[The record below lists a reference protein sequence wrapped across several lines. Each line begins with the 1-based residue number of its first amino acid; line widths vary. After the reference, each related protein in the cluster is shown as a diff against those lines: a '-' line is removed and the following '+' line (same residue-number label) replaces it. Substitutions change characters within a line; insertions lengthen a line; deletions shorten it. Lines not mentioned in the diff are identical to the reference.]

1 MRIAGVQAAPVFL
14 DRKATIEK
22 VVHLLHEAAGGGAE
36 LVAFP
41 ETFVPGYPAWVDIT
55 DGAAWNDPVQKAAY
69 AYYADAAVDLKGPD
83 FAPVVEATR
92 DLGLFSYVG
101 IVERS
106 ASAGSVYCSLVAV
119 HPERGIVSVH
129 RKLKPTFGERLA
141 WADGDGHGLQV
152 HEFGGMRVS
161 GLNCWENWMPLARAA
176 LYAQGTQLH
185 IATWPGSPWL
195 TRDITR
201 FVAME
206 ARAYV
211 VSVGGV
217 LRAEHIPADF
227 PLRDKM
233 IAAAPRYM
241 SGGTMIVAPDGTVL
255 DGPRKDDEVIVFAD
269 VDPAVVQAERQNFDP
284 AGHYGRHDVLRLTVD
299 RRRLDPAN
307 FLDGDG

>member
-14 DRKATIEK
+14 DRKASVEK
-22 VVHLLHEAAGGGAE
+22 TVGLLHEAAQGGAE

-41 ETFVPGYPAWVDIT
+41 ETFIPGYPAWVDIT
-55 DGAAWNDPVQKAAY
+55 DGAAWNDRDQKAAY
-69 AYYADAAVDLKGPD
+69 AYYLDAAVDLAGQD
-83 FAPVVEATR
+83 FVPVVEASR
-92 DLGLFSYVG
+92 DLGVFLYVG

-119 HPERGIVSVH
+119 HPQRGIVSVH
-129 RKLKPTFGERLA
+129 RKLKPTFGERLI
-141 WADGDGHGLQV
+141 WTDGDGQGLRV
-152 HEFGGMRVS
+152 HDFGGMRVS
-161 GLNCWENWMPLARAA
+161 GLSCWENWMPLARAA

-211 VSVGGV
+211 LSVGGV
-217 LRAEHIPADF
+217 LRSEHLPGDF

-233 IAAAPRYM
+233 IEAGPRYM
-241 SGGTMIVAPDGTVL
+241 SGGTMVVAPDGTVL
-255 DGPRKDDEVIVFAD
+255 DGPRKDEETIVFAD
-269 VDPAVVQAERQNFDP
+269 IDPAIVHAERQNFDP
-284 AGHYGRHDVLRLTVD
+284 AGHYARPDVLHLTVN
-299 RRRLDPAN
+299 RRRLNPAD
-307 FLDGDG
+307 FHDDDG